1 MIYGGPPFQGI
12 PGGPLVKMQV
22 IGSGTFEIPYPAT
35 VTATRKYNEE
45 PASPSATPVTVPN
58 EAIDTI
64 QGCLTHS
71 RDARLAI
78 PALLEHAFLKPKP
91 GGGKLRE
98 SGTLPELRLIDLF
111 PPAPSPVRLPADW
124 SAISKQ
130 NMTQLVKYVLSSAGQ
145 RQCQELGEEGLAN
158 VSSDPDGQKVIHP
171 TDVARVNL

>member
-45 PASPSATPVTVPN
+45 PASPSATPVTVPS

-91 GGGKLRE
+91 GGGKLIE
-98 SGTLPELRLIDLF
+98 SGSQLEPRLTDLF
-111 PPAPSPVRLPADW
+111 SPAPSPVRLPADW

-158 VSSDPDGQKVIHP
+158 VSWDPACPNMHS
-171 TDVARVNL
+171 TDVDRVTL